1 MSRPTDTEIASS
13 FDLWQGYI
21 DPNATTSRAQF
32 DAMSHAD
39 RMALI
44 VGTFGPDPERVPT
57 VDEILADT
65 AIGRGGWHRWAVEG
79 GTIIVTTILMRQ
91 LLEEAY
97 DAANPDWVA
106 FVDVEEVA
114 G

>member
-13 FDLWQGYI
+13 FDLWQDYI

-57 VDEILADT
+57 VDEILEARTRTFPMGKVLITSTPGTGGACRITADT
-65 AIGRGGWHRWAVEG
+65 
-79 GTIIVTTILMRQ
+79 TIT
-91 LLEEAY
+91 
-97 DAANPDWVA
+97 P
-106 FVDVEEVA
+106 
-114 G
+114 

>member
-13 FDLWQGYI
+13 FDLWRDYI
-21 DPNATTSRAQF
+21 DPNATTSRAEF

-44 VGTFGPDPERVPT
+44 VGTFGPNMPEPVPT
-57 VDEILADT
+57 VDEVLADT
-65 AIGRGGWHRWAVEG
+65 AIGCGWHHWAVEG
-79 GTIIVTTILMRQ
+79 GSITVTTTMLRRF
-91 LLEEAY
+91 LEEAY

-106 FVDVEEVA
+106 FVDVEEVE
-114 G
+114 